1 MVFGVFICFFGLI
14 LFFLGLFLTCFVV
27 SIWLNWVHVG
37 RHDEK
42 CKLWV
47 WENIG

>member
-1 MVFGVFICFFGLI
+1 MVFGVFICFFGLILFFFGLI

-42 CKLWV
+42 V
-47 WENIG
+47 